1 MAEAP
6 TRRISID
13 AIQAALPGAWP
24 RLVAALLL
32 IAFIGWPLGR
42 LAVVALGS
50 GIGTV
55 VATLLEPS
63 IRDAIFH
70 TAWTALVAAVL
81 AVGMGTA
88 AALAT
93 ERGGLPA
100 RNWLRAGIL
109 LPLLCPPFITAFGW
123 ARAFGPRGLTD
134 QLVGVQLPG
143 LYGPLGIVLVLVVS
157 ATPLAW
163 LIMSGALASRVEP
176 DAHRAARAS
185 GAGSWMTLRT
195 VTLPLIRPAI
205 VSALVVTFV
214 FSANAFGVPAVL
226 GTPAGFSTIT
236 TRLYQDLARSSD
248 PAAFIEAAIL
258 AATLV
263 VVALAV
269 VGPTDAWLTGRPA
282 ARTGGSAGGEGATG
296 PLTKGR
302 VAVLAV
308 FALAVGALFVVPLFA
323 VGLTAVTRAV
333 GLAPVPANWTLANF
347 AEVLDRRFFGGL
359 IVSLSLAVAAAT
371 IVLPLGGL
379 LAALGRRRGFLR
391 VAATL
396 GFALP
401 GSALAIAILLA
412 YGGWL
417 RNSLVIILI
426 AYVAKFWALGHRQL
440 AGSLDTLP
448 TDATRAARA
457 SGAGPLITLRSV
469 VVPYLWPSLLAAWLM
484 VFLFAF
490 HELTMSSL
498 LYGPTTATLSVVVL
512 NAQQLGDPTVSA
524 ALAMLI
530 VGIVALVAV
539 PLVLIAKRRR

>member
-1 MAEAP
+1 VAEAP
-6 TRRISID
+6 TRRISIGS
-13 AIQAALPGAWP
+13 IPAAVIGAWP
-24 RLVAALLL
+24 RLSAALLL
-32 IAFIGWPLGR
+32 FAFIGWPLGR
-42 LAVVALGS
+42 LLAVALGS
-50 GIGTV
+50 GAGTV
-55 VATLLEPS
+55 LATLVQPAV
-63 IRDAIFH
+63 RNAIFN
-70 TAWTALVAAVL
+70 TAWTALAAAVL
-81 AVGMGTA
+81 AVCAGTA

-123 ARAFGPRGLTD
+123 ARAFGPRGLMD

-143 LYGPLGIVLVLVVS
+143 LYGPLGIVLVLAVS

-163 LIMSGALASRVEP
+163 LIISGALASRVEP
-176 DAHRAARAS
+176 DAQRAARAS
-185 GAGSWMTLRT
+185 GAGSWMTLCT
-195 VTLPLIRPAI
+195 VTLPLLRPAI

-214 FSANAFGVPAVL
+214 FAANAFGVPAVL

-269 VGPTDAWLTGRPA
+269 VGPTDAWLTGRAA
-282 ARTGGSAGGEGATG
+282 ARTGGSAGGEGTSSG
-296 PLTKGR
+296 VSRGR
-302 VAVLAV
+302 VAMLAT
-308 FALAVGALFVVPLFA
+308 FAFAVGLLFVVPLLA
-323 VGLTAVTRAV
+323 VVLTAVTRAV

-347 AEVLDRRFFGGL
+347 AEVLDHRFLGGV

-371 IVLPLGGL
+371 IVLLLGGL
-379 LAALGRRRGFLR
+379 LAALGRRRGVLR

-417 RNSLVIILI
+417 RDSLAIILI
-426 AYVAKFWALGHRQL
+426 AYVAKFWVLGQRQL

-448 TDATRAARA
+448 ADATRAARA
-457 SGAGPLITLRSV
+457 SGAGPLTTLRSV
-469 VVPYLWPSLLAAWLM
+469 VVPYLWPSFLAAWLM
-484 VFLFAF
+484 VFLFAL

-498 LYGPTTATLSVVVL
+498 LYGPNTATLSVVVL

-524 ALAMLI
+524 ALAVLI
-530 VGIVALVAV
+530 VGLVALVAV
-539 PLVLIAKRRR
+539 PLVLIARRRA